1 MFNTHR
7 QLIVCNDT
15 YRRMY
20 DLPPALVEPGTAY
33 HRIYDHR
40 IKIGNGSLAT
50 PEEIA
55 AEAANGSADG
65 PCAFTQELMD
75 GRIIA
80 ISQQPMP
87 DGGWVAVHEDVTERR
102 RAEAKIAY
110 LARHDTVTG
119 LPNRVKF
126 REHLEQNFANL
137 REEQKFAV
145 LCLDLD
151 HFKQV
156 NDTLGHPVGDQ
167 LLKHVAERLH
177 SCIQDTDLVA
187 RIGGDEFAIVQT
199 AVERPEKSSQLANR
213 IVDAISAPFDVDG
226 KYIVIGTSI
235 GIAVAP
241 DDGIDPDQ
249 LLKNA
254 DMALYLAKTDGRGR
268 HRFFELEMD
277 RRLQSR
283 RTLELD
289 LRSAIVHGEFE
300 LHYQPI
306 LNLQSNEVSGFEAL
320 IRWNNPVRGQILPS
334 QFIPLA
340 EETGL
345 ILPIGEWVL
354 RTACAQAA
362 AWSKPVSVAVNLSP
376 AQFKSQD
383 LVQLVLNAL
392 ASSGLEPAR
401 LELEITESVLLQ
413 NEASTRAILHKLRA
427 LGVRIAMDDFGTGY
441 SSLAYLRSFPFDKIK
456 IDRSFVRDMTR
467 SEECAAIVRAVAD
480 LARSL
485 NIITVV
491 EGIETSNQLEMAR
504 SEGCDEGQGYLFGR
518 PVPAAEARRILGS
531 EKRIAS
537 AA

>member
-1 MFNTHR
+1 
-7 QLIVCNDT
+7 
-15 YRRMY
+15 
-20 DLPPALVEPGTAY
+20 
-33 HRIYDHR
+33 
-40 IKIGNGSLAT
+40 
-50 PEEIA
+50 
-55 AEAANGSADG
+55 
-65 PCAFTQELMD
+65 MD

-167 LLKHVAERLH
+167 LLKCVAERLH

-213 IVDAISAPFDVDG
+213 IVDAISAPFDVAG

-241 DDGIDPDQ
+241 DDGTDPDQ

-268 HRFFELEMD
+268 HRFFEPEMD

-320 IRWNNPVRGQILPS
+320 IRWNNPVRGQILPL

-467 SEECAAIVRAVAD
+467 SEECAAIVRAVAG

-531 EKRIAS
+531 EERIAS

>member
-1 MFNTHR
+1 MARAVAIFKENAIQLMAKTVELEQVNGRLDVALNNMTHGLCMFNAHR

-20 DLPPALVEPGTAY
+20 DLPPQLVEPGIAY
-33 HRIYDHR
+33 QRIYDHR
-40 IKIGNGSLAT
+40 MRIGNGSLAT
-50 PEEIA
+50 PEQIT
-55 AEAANGSADG
+55 AEAANGSTDG

-80 ISQQPMP
+80 ISQQSMP

-102 RAEAKIAY
+102 RAETKIAY

-126 REHLEQNFANL
+126 REHLEQNFAGL
-137 REEQKFAV
+137 RERQKFAV

-167 LLKHVAERLH
+167 LLKRVAERLH
-177 SCIQDTDLVA
+177 GCIQDTDLVA

-199 AVERPEKSSQLANR
+199 AVERPEKSSELANR
-213 IVDAISAPFDVDG
+213 IVEAISAPFDVDG

-241 DDGIDPDQ
+241 DDGSDPDQ

-268 HRFFELEMD
+268 HRFFEPEMD

-320 IRWNNPVRGQILPS
+320 IRWNNPVRGEILPS

-362 AWSKPVSVAVNLSP
+362 VWSKPVSVAVNLSP
-376 AQFKSQD
+376 AQFKSQN
-383 LVQLVLNAL
+383 LVQLVVNAL

-413 NEASTRAILHKLRA
+413 RGRHTC
-427 LGVRIAMDDFGTGY
+427 DF
-441 SSLAYLRSFPFDKIK
+441 AQ
-456 IDRSFVRDMTR
+456 
-467 SEECAAIVRAVAD
+467 AAR
-480 LARSL
+480 
-485 NIITVV
+485 
-491 EGIETSNQLEMAR
+491 
-504 SEGCDEGQGYLFGR
+504 FGR
-518 PVPAAEARRILGS
+518 PHCDG
-531 EKRIAS
+531 
-537 AA
+537 